1 MIAISG
7 RTESVSA
14 AVAVV
19 QKRPGPIITR
29 EQTKSRVVAVSTR
42 TESDSAAVAVV
53 QKRPGLISTHEQKN
67 FSAVKAGLRGAKG
80 ESGQTFP
87 PVAFAFGDAS
97 PRLLHIL
104 TDSALLVSVQLI
116 IATTF
121 NGNGASLR
129 IRTQTGAVLLD
140 SDQVAPDF
148 SATYESTP
156 GVSLAA
162 GTGIYLEITP
172 GEGATAGSGFVVL
185 NLN

>member
-1 MIAISG
+1 MTAIAT
-7 RTESVSA
+7 RTACTAS

-19 QKRPGPIITR
+19 QKRPGPIAIR
-29 EQTKSRVVAVSTR
+29 QQTPRAVVA
-42 TESDSAAVAVV
+42 
-53 QKRPGLISTHEQKN
+53 
-67 FSAVKAGLRGAKG
+67 AGIRGPKG
-80 ESGQTFP
+80 ESGQVLP
-87 PVAFAFGDAS
+87 PIAFAFGDAS

-104 TDSALLVSVQLI
+104 TDSALLVSIQLI
-116 IATTF
+116 LATPF
-121 NGNGASLR
+121 DGNGAALR